1 MSRMPPL
8 DPGAI
13 RNALPEGFDPTRLR
27 VVGRVGS
34 TNDVIRL
41 LADRGAPAGTAVV
54 AEEQERGRGRLGR
67 EWHSPPGLGIYLSV
81 LRHTSRPPEELG
93 RYGLA
98 AAAAAREACLEVSDV
113 DARIKWPNDLV
124 VGGRKVAGVLAES
137 WGRAPGL
144 SVAVGLGVNVGHEAA
159 DFPPGLAPFATS
171 LAMEGALPDRARE
184 ALVAAF
190 LVRFAELADL
200 LESGAWGPVRVRW
213 EGGALPLEGRRVVWT
228 DGGGVRSEARV
239 IGLTDAGTLA
249 LVRSDGRR
257 GEATQ
262 GESLRWME

>member
-13 RNALPEGFDPTRLR
+13 RNSLPGGFDPATLR
-27 VVGRVGS
+27 VVGCVGS
-34 TNDVIRL
+34 TNDEVRL

-54 AEEQERGRGRLGR
+54 AEQQKRGRGRLGR
-67 EWHSPPGLGIYLSV
+67 EWYSPPGLGIYVSV
-81 LRHTSRPPEELG
+81 LRHTTRPPGELG

-98 AAAAAREACLEVSDV
+98 AAAAAREACVEVSEV
-113 DARIKWPNDLV
+113 DAGIKWPNDLV
-124 VGGRKVAGVLAES
+124 VRGRKVAGVLAES
-137 WGRAPGL
+137 WGRAPRL
-144 SVAVGLGVNVGHEAA
+144 SVAVGLGVNVGHEAS
-159 DFPPGLAPFATS
+159 DFPRALAPSATS

-184 ALVAAF
+184 SLVAAF

-200 LESGAWGPVRVRW
+200 LEAGAWSTVRVRW
-213 EGGALPLEGRRVVWT
+213 EGGALPLEGRRVEWT
-228 DGGGVRSEARV
+228 DGGGVRQEARV

-257 GEATQ
+257 GEVTQ